1 MGFRVGLLI
10 VLLAGVGAWGGAV
23 STNEVSSIDAAPTA
37 EGGWRLAFFF
47 FRFTLID
54 VRLQEYLPSF
64 VFGFVLIRA

>member
-1 MGFRVGLLI
+1 MS
-10 VLLAGVGAWGGAV
+10 A
-23 STNEVSSIDAAPTA
+23 NEVSSIDAALTA